1 MLQEV
6 CIVKMRSRRNSRL
19 DVSVL
24 GLLILCAVLL
34 PACGDT
40 TTATSTS
47 SPLATAP
54 AVAFSSP
61 LETGDETPE
70 EGIAMHSTLDAHRF
84 TTAAES
90 FSLAYETAK
99 AWRQDAEWYGVV
111 PFTSMERAFAL
122 PHSDDNPSWFFRFGT
137 PDGEAEYLVEVL
149 NGKVMGTNE
158 IKLPRYIEPPLE
170 ELGPLGDEW
179 TGMDNVALLEEY
191 LEEEN
196 SLLAQS
202 SYMLLDYRLA
212 KPKEQ
217 PNPVWTLYNGHD
229 ISRPIFV
236 VDAVTGEV
244 LPIE

>member
-1 MLQEV
+1 M
-6 CIVKMRSRRNSRL
+6 KMRSRRSSRF

-40 TTATSTS
+40 TTATI

-54 AVAFSSP
+54 AVTFSSP

-70 EGIAMHSTLDAHRF
+70 EGIGIAMHSTLDAHRF

-90 FSLAYETAK
+90 FPLAYETAK

-122 PHSDDNPSWFFRFGT
+122 PHDDNNPSWFFRFGT
-137 PDGEAEYLVEVL
+137 PNGEAEYLVEVL
-149 NGKVMGTNE
+149 NGKVRGTNE

-170 ELGPLGDEW
+170 ELGSLGE
-179 TGMDNVALLEEY
+179 
-191 LEEEN
+191 
-196 SLLAQS
+196 
-202 SYMLLDYRLA
+202 
-212 KPKEQ
+212 
-217 PNPVWTLYNGHD
+217 
-229 ISRPIFV
+229 
-236 VDAVTGEV
+236 
-244 LPIE
+244 